1 MRLKESFTIIFCI
14 LLSVMILR
22 CKHDSIQQTGLANA
36 TTAEENEAQRL
47 LPSAGDL
54 EGWQPE
60 GKSRTFSGYALFEHI
75 DGGADI
81 YFEYGFVTL
90 VTRHYAKGDKTLSLE
105 IYCMKDTPA
114 AFGIYSYNR
123 HPSLSPIEIGNEG
136 VIHASGVYFWQAK
149 CYIDIRQAGPATV
162 SNEDFVA
169 LAKAV
174 ERKIATTVVPLGT
187 APLEAAPP
195 EIIKSLPAKG
205 MVPRSEV
212 FARGKL
218 GINNQVYVAE
228 EDLFGLSESD
238 AAAVARY
245 TIGRTECSLIVA
257 EYSKEEACRKAF
269 NRFREHFLGSQ
280 STKENEFIATAMP
293 AKYHGVR
300 KIGKRLVV
308 VANSDSPEHAIDMLG
323 RISP

>member
-1 MRLKESFTIIFCI
+1 MKNFAGAISCI
-14 LLSVMILR
+14 LLSIMIVS
-22 CKHDSIQQTGLANA
+22 CKHDSAQQSGVARA

-47 LPSAGDL
+47 LPSAADL
-54 EGWQPE
+54 DGWQPE
-60 GKSRTFSGYALFEHI
+60 GKSRTYSGEALFEHI

-90 VTRHYAKGDKTLSLE
+90 VTQHYAKADTTLSLE
-105 IYCMKDTPA
+105 IYCMKDAPA

-123 HPSLSPIEIGNEG
+123 HPSLSPVEIGDKG
-136 VIHASGVYFWQAK
+136 VIHPNGLYFWKAK
-149 CYIDIRQAGPATV
+149 YYVDIRQAGPATV
-162 SNEDFVA
+162 ANEDFVA
-169 LAKAV
+169 LAKAI
-174 ERKIATTVVPLGT
+174 EKKIGTTAAPLGST
-187 APLEAAPP
+187 PP
-195 EIIKSLPAKG
+195 EVMESLPAKD
-205 MVPRSEV
+205 MVSRSEV

-228 EDLFGLSESD
+228 EDLFGLSDGD
-238 AAAVARY
+238 AAAIGRY
-245 TIGRTECSLIVA
+245 KIGRTECSLIVA
-257 EYSKEEACRKAF
+257 EYSGEEACRKAF

-308 VANSDSPEHAIDMLG
+308 VANADSPEHAIDMLG
-323 RISP
+323 RIAP